1 MIVEAVDVPEGI
13 VEAIRRRGP
22 RYELGVQ
29 CNPEFMLG
37 PDKGNEHL
45 DGAPILM
52 EFLEAARARKAR
64 R

>member
-1 MIVEAVDVPEGI
+1 M
-13 VEAIRRRGP
+13 
-22 RYELGVQ
+22 
-29 CNPEFMLG
+29 FG
-37 PDKGNEHL
+37 PDMGNEHL